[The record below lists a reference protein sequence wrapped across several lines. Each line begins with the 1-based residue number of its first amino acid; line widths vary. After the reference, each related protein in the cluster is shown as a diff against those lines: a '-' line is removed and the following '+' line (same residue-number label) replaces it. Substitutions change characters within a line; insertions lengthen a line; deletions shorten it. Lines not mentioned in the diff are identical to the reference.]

1 MAQFLVKVADEQGH
15 LRQQVEHG
23 YSEAEVHD
31 RFTQQGYLV
40 YWVKPRT
47 LLSTGG
53 GQFGRRG
60 RLRQSTFLI
69 FNQQFLTLIKA
80 GLPILT
86 ALDLLIKRQRDK
98 ALLQLLENVRERV
111 RGGELLS
118 DAFAAQ
124 QVFPK
129 MYTTTLLAGEK
140 SGNMEEVLGR
150 YISYQRMVQ
159 TFRKKLLVSLVYP
172 ALLVS
177 VVTLMLIFLITYV
190 VPKFADLFN
199 NLGAQLPAIT
209 VFMLS
214 LGLNAQKY
222 AWVVLLVG
230 AAAIFLLW
238 RWKHSDQ
245 GAQRID
251 RFLLSLPLIG
261 EIRLKYQVANFSR
274 ILGTLL
280 QGGLPLVPAM
290 ETAGESMSSRQMLN
304 GVTAAAERVKE
315 GQSLA
320 HSLEA
325 QKLFP
330 DLAVEMLEVGE
341 STGALPAMLASVA
354 EFYEEDVQTALS
366 AAMALIEPMILII
379 MAVFVGGILIS
390 LYMPIFTLGTGDRS
404 RRTGT
409 RARYRAALSL
419 RIRRSERFPVAPRS
433 VREDPCAPD
442 VPL

>member
-15 LRQQVEHG
+15 LRQQVEQG

-40 YWVKPRT
+40 YWVKPKT
-47 LLSTGG
+47 ILSTGG
-53 GQFGRRG
+53 GQFGQRAG
-60 RLRQSTFLI
+60 KLKQTTFLI

-98 ALLQLLENVRERV
+98 FLLQLLENVRERV
-111 RGGELLS
+111 KGGELLS

-129 MYTTTLLAGEK
+129 MYTTTLMAGEK
-140 SGNMEEVLGR
+140 SGSMEEVLGR
-150 YISYQRMVQ
+150 YIQYQRMVQ
-159 TFRKKLLVSLVYP
+159 TFRKKLMVSLVYP

-177 VVTLMLIFLITYV
+177 VVTVMLIFLITYV

-199 NLGAQLPAIT
+199 NLGADLPAIT

-214 LGLNAQKY
+214 IGLKAQKY
-222 AWVVLLVG
+222 GWLVVLGG
-230 AAAIFLLW
+230 AVAVFLLL
-238 RWKHSDQ
+238 RWKRSDK
-245 GAQRID
+245 GAERID
-251 RFLLSLPLIG
+251 RILLALPLIG

-320 HSLEA
+320 HSLET

-341 STGALPAMLASVA
+341 STGALPAMLGSVA
-354 EFYEEDVQTALS
+354 EFYEEDVQTALG
-366 AAMALIEPMILII
+366 AAMALIEPLILVV

-390 LYMPIFTLGTGDRS
+390 LYMPIFTLG
-404 RRTGT
+404 
-409 RARYRAALSL
+409 AN
-419 RIRRSERFPVAPRS
+419 VH
-433 VREDPCAPD
+433 
-442 VPL
+442 

>member
-1 MAQFLVKVADEQGH
+1 MAQFLVKVADEQGN

-47 LLSTGG
+47 LLSRSQGG
-53 GQFGRRG
+53 ARG
-60 RLRQSTFLI
+60 KLKQSTFLI

-86 ALDLLIKRQRDK
+86 SLDLLIKRQRDK
-98 ALLQLLENVRERV
+98 SLLQLLENVRERV
-111 RGGELLS
+111 KGGELLS
-118 DAFAAQ
+118 DSFAAQ
-124 QVFPK
+124 RVFPK
-129 MYTTTLLAGEK
+129 MYTTTLMAGEK

-150 YISYQRMVQ
+150 YIAYQRMVQ
-159 TFRKKLLVSLVYP
+159 TFRKKLMVSLVYP

-177 VVTLMLIFLITYV
+177 VVTVMLIFLITYV

-214 LGLNAQKY
+214 VGLNAQKY
-222 AWVVLLVG
+222 GWAILVALVAAVVLML
-230 AAAIFLLW
+230 
-238 RWKHSDQ
+238 RWKRSDR
-245 GAQRID
+245 GAESID
-251 RFLLSLPLIG
+251 RFLLSLPLVG

-274 ILGTLL
+274 ILATLL

-304 GVTAAAERVKE
+304 GVTAAAERVRE

-320 HSLEA
+320 HSLES

-341 STGALPAMLASVA
+341 STGALPAMLSSVA
-354 EFYEEDVQTALS
+354 EFYEEDVQTALG
-366 AAMALIEPMILII
+366 AAMALIEPLILVV

-390 LYMPIFTLGTGDRS
+390 LYMPIFTLG
-404 RRTGT
+404 
-409 RARYRAALSL
+409 AN
-419 RIRRSERFPVAPRS
+419 IH
-433 VREDPCAPD
+433 
-442 VPL
+442 